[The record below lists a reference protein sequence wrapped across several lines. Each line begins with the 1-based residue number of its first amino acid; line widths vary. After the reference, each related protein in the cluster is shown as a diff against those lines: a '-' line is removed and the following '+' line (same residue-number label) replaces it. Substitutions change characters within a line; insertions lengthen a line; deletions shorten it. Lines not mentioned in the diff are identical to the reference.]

1 MKTLFLAILLSAS
14 VVASGC
20 GDDDAGDDDASADTD
35 TDSDSDSDSDTD
47 ADSDSDTD
55 TDTDLDCAEEDRYWI
70 WDLSVMPPTDAQICA
85 TVRGEGENVHVL
97 VEDTTWEVTVDQ
109 TMVDNLLEAWDNE
122 TPSDPESGIFD
133 QVVGLFGDPPDTFD
147 DDPRIY
153 LFLYEMEGYMGSS
166 FDGYFKVDD
175 QNDAWNSNHHEMLHI
190 NTVNN
195 APDGDYSLSVQ
206 AHEFQHMI
214 HWNYDPTEEQW
225 VNESMSEV
233 AMVLTG
239 FGADEDW
246 VASWLADP
254 EPPLMAEGPGY
265 DYGVLLLWGTYL
277 WDRFGDAFVAGLV
290 EDTENG
296 VASLDALLAAEDMS
310 LDFDVVLGDFALA
323 VALDDT
329 TFEGGIYGYETIDFD
344 EVDAETFNDA
354 VPGTQSVGPD
364 GGFAFFRAPTVA
376 TGDTLR
382 VESAGWD
389 GLEVRVAFETTAGGV
404 FVTDEVTG
412 ETSDIPLGT
421 VPEGAVLWIT
431 AANATTGGID
441 VTVSLI

>member
-1 MKTLFLAILLSAS
+1 MIAIALAA
-14 VVASGC
+14 GC
-20 GDDDAGDDDASADTD
+20 GDDDSGDDDATTDTDTD

-47 ADSDSDTD
+47 SDTD
-55 TDTDLDCAEEDRYWI
+55 TDTDLDCPEEDRWWI
-70 WDLSVMPPTDAQICA
+70 WDLSVMPPSDTQICA
-85 TVRGEGENVHVL
+85 TVRGEGDNVYVL
-97 VEDTTWEVTVDQ
+97 VEDATWEVTVDQ
-109 TMVDNLLEAWDNE
+109 DMVDTLIEAWDVA
-122 TPSDPESGIFD
+122 TPSDSTTGIFD
-133 QVVGLFGDPPDTFD
+133 QVVGLFGDPPDEFD
-147 DDPRIY
+147 DDPKIY
-153 LFLYEMEGYMGSS
+153 LFLYEMEGYMGNS

-175 QNDAWNSNHHEMLHI
+175 QNDVWNSNRHEMLHI
-190 NTVNN
+190 NTVTN

-214 HWNYDPTEEQW
+214 HWNYDPNETAF

-246 VASWLADP
+246 VTSWLADP

-277 WDRFGDAFVAGLV
+277 WERFGDAFVAAVV

-296 VASLDALLAAEDMS
+296 VASLDALLAAEDAA

-323 VALDDT
+323 VALNDT
-329 TFEGGIYGYETIDFD
+329 TFEGGIYGYELIEFS
-344 EVDAETFNDA
+344 EVTAETFNDT

-376 TGDTLR
+376 DGDTLR
-382 VESAGWD
+382 LESAGWD
-389 GLEVRVAFETTAGGV
+389 GLEVRVAFETPAGGV
-404 FVTDEVTG
+404 FVSDEVTG
-412 ETSDIPLGT
+412 ATTDIPLGT
-421 VPEGAVLWIT
+421 VPEGAVLWVT
-431 AANATTGGID
+431 AANATTTGID
-441 VTVSLI
+441 LTASLI